1 MKDLKNISVP
11 VFIPEFNLFNCELD
25 NFTFKVLY

>member
-1 MKDLKNISVP
+1 MKDLKLVQKLF
-11 VFIPEFNLFNCELD
+11 FIPDFSLLSRELD